1 MYSYS
6 WDTETGGLLL
16 NSSPLHFSKE
26 PRPVFSREL
35 DLLGFDQY
43 WNYDRD
49 DSVPLMWAEANNYI
63 YRGRHVATVKGGN
76 LKEKP
81 QVVIIE
87 SPEEDNKPLRK
98 VNLELM
104 SQKNASILQALT
116 QQTMKQIYNSFIKY
130 KKKGVD
136 VFYVAFSGGKDS
148 IVTFDL
154 VQKALP
160 HDDFKVLFGDTG
172 MEFPDTYE
180 TVNHFE
186 RICKELGIE
195 FIRSKSHYS
204 PEFTWSR
211 FGPPATVNRWCCSV
225 HKTAPQILA
234 LRQLTGMPNFTGMA
248 FIGVRSSESAS
259 RSDYDYISLGEKHKG
274 QWSFNP
280 ILEWNS
286 AELFAYIFAEHLY
299 INKAY
304 VKGNRRAGCLV
315 CPNSADRSEYLRQ
328 RCYPEEFNALLSSIE
343 SVYSGR
349 FEKSRLDQF
358 ILNGGWRARKNG
370 RDLNIKPNYE
380 ETIIG
385 NDIIIDI
392 DRPKSD
398 WREWIKTI
406 GVLNSE
412 KSPYLIEF
420 QGLLFE
426 FMLVRT
432 NDSLQVKINA
442 ELQKTNP
449 NFVKLFK
456 NVFRKTASCI
466 QCRVCE
472 ADCPHGALH
481 MENGKLHIDR
491 NCKHC
496 SMCHK
501 VEKGCLIYKSLE
513 QPKGETKMASKSLNC
528 YSTHA
533 PLLDWFTQFF
543 KYKSDFAKNH
553 SLGSNMFDFFKRFL
567 KDAELMNNNQL
578 GYLVRVIDTI
588 GLDNESSWAL
598 MFSNLVYSPQFNWF
612 VSELDFNEILSK
624 EYVTSQLIE
633 NPGVNGDRAAG
644 DIWRSFTRIADL
656 PFSRVGFGSMQKEK
670 NKAVSITRIP
680 WATPDPRVI
689 LYSLYKFSEACGG
702 YYQFTLSRLY
712 DRNVESD
719 GVTPYQI
726 FGMGEEEMK
735 QILVGLQANYA
746 DFISTTFT
754 YDLDNINLKEDKT
767 SLDVLSLF

>member
-6 WDTETGGLLL
+6 WDAETGGLLL

-26 PRPVFSREL
+26 PRPVYSREL

-63 YRGRHVATVKGGN
+63 YRGRHVATLKGGS

-81 QVVIIE
+81 QIVIIE
-87 SPEEDNKPLRK
+87 NPEEDNKPLQQ

-104 SQKNASILQALT
+104 SQKNAYILEALT
-116 QQTMKQIYNSFIKY
+116 QQTIKQIYNSFIKY

-180 TVNHFE
+180 TVAHFE
-186 RICKELGIE
+186 EICHDMGIE
-195 FIRSKSHYS
+195 FIRSKSHYT
-204 PEFTWSR
+204 PEYTWSR

-234 LRQLTGMPNFTGMA
+234 LRQVTGMPDFTGMA
-248 FIGVRSSESAS
+248 FIGVRASESAS

-286 AELFAYIFAEHLY
+286 AELFAYIFSEHLY

-304 VKGNRRAGCLV
+304 IRGNRRAGCLV
-315 CPNSADRSEYLRQ
+315 CPRAAERNEYIARN
-328 RCYPEEFNALLSSIE
+328 CYPDQFNNLLCLIRDRYSDHFATNIKLEEFIN
-343 SVYSGR
+343 
-349 FEKSRLDQF
+349 
-358 ILNGGWRARKNG
+358 NGGWKARKNG
-370 RDLNIKPNYE
+370 RDLNIRISYIE
-380 ETIIG
+380 SV
-385 NDIIIDI
+385 NDDKIVISVEH
-392 DRPKSD
+392 PTTD
-398 WREWIKTI
+398 WKEWMKTI
-406 GVLNSE
+406 GELQNES
-412 KSPYLIEF
+412 SPYLILHKGSIYEF
-420 QGLLFE
+420 DVEQSEHKIVVKVDSIIAKTSPE
-426 FMLVRT
+426 F
-432 NDSLQVKINA
+432 I
-442 ELQKTNP
+442 
-449 NFVKLFK
+449 KLFK

-466 QCRVCE
+466 HCRVCE

-481 MENGKLHIDR
+481 MEDGKLHIDR
-491 NCKHC
+491 SCKHC

-513 QPKGETKMASKSLNC
+513 QPKGITTMNTKSLNC
-528 YSTHA
+528 YSHHA
-533 PLLDWFTQFF
+533 PKINWFEQFF
-543 KYKSDFAKNH
+543 KYKSDFVSNH

-567 KDAELMNNNQL
+567 KDAELMNNNKL
-578 GYLVRVIDTI
+578 GALVGVIDSL
-588 GLDNESSWAL
+588 GLESDSSWAL
-598 MFSNLVYSPQFNWF
+598 MLTNLVYSPQLNWF
-612 VSELDFNEILSK
+612 ADRIEFNEIISK
-624 EYVTSQLIE
+624 EFTINQLIE
-633 NPGVNGDRAAG
+633 DGAKETWVS
-644 DIWRSFTRIADL
+644 DIWSSFTRIADL

-670 NKAVSITRIP
+670 NKAISITRTP
-680 WATPDPRVI
+680 WAAPDPRVI
-689 LYSLYKFSEACGG
+689 LYSLYKFAEASGG

-712 DRNVESD
+712 DRNIEGA

-726 FGMGEEEMK
+726 FGIGEEEMK
-735 QILVGLQANYA
+735 QILIGLQANYG

-754 YDLDNINLKEDKT
+754 YDLDNINLKDNKT
-767 SLDVLSLF
+767 SQDVLSLF

>member
-43 WNYDRD
+43 WNYEHD

-81 QVVIIE
+81 NVVIIE
-87 SPEEDNKPLRK
+87 SPEEDNKPLRR

-104 SQKNASILQALT
+104 SQKNAGILEALT

-180 TVNHFE
+180 TVSHFE
-186 RICKELGIE
+186 KVCKDLGIE
-195 FIRSKSHYS
+195 FIRSRSHFE
-204 PEFTWSR
+204 PEFSWSR

-234 LRQLTGMPNFTGMA
+234 LRQLTGMPDFTGMA
-248 FIGVRSSESAS
+248 FIGVRASESAS

-286 AELFAYIFAEHLY
+286 AELFAYIFAENLY

-304 VKGNRRAGCLV
+304 IRGNRRAGCLV
-315 CPNSADRSEYLRQ
+315 CPRAAERNEYIARS
-328 RCYPEEFNALLSSIE
+328 CYPDKFNNLLCLIRDRYSDHFATNNKLEEFI
-343 SVYSGR
+343 Y
-349 FEKSRLDQF
+349 
-358 ILNGGWRARKNG
+358 NGGWKARKNG
-370 RDLNIKPNYE
+370 RDLNIRISYNE
-380 ETIIG
+380 SV
-385 NDIIIDI
+385 IDDKI
-392 DRPKSD
+392 VISVEHPTTNWK
-398 WREWIKTI
+398 EWIKTI
-406 GVLNSE
+406 GELQSE
-412 KSPYLIEF
+412 SRPYLILHQGTVYEF
-420 QGLLFE
+420 DLEQFE
-426 FMLVRT
+426 HKIV
-432 NDSLQVKINA
+432 VKIDSIIA
-442 ELQKTNP
+442 KTSP
-449 NFVKLFK
+449 EFIKLFK

-466 QCRVCE
+466 HCRVCE

-481 MENGKLHIDR
+481 MEDGTLHIDS

-513 QPKGETKMASKSLNC
+513 QPKGITTMKTKSLNC
-528 YSTHA
+528 YSHHA
-533 PLLDWFTQFF
+533 PKINWFEQFF
-543 KYKSDFAKNH
+543 KYKSEFASNH

-567 KDAELMNNNQL
+567 KDAELMNNNKL
-578 GYLVRVIDTI
+578 GALVDVIDNL
-588 GLDNESSWAL
+588 GLESDSSWAL
-598 MFSNLVYSPQFNWF
+598 MLTNLVYSPQLNWF
-612 VSELDFNEILSK
+612 ANRIDFNEIISK
-624 EYVTSQLIE
+624 EFTINQLVE
-633 NPGVNGDRAAG
+633 DGAKETWVS
-644 DIWRSFTRIADL
+644 DIWSSFTRIADL

-670 NKAVSITRIP
+670 NKAISITRIP

-726 FGMGEEEMK
+726 FGIGEEEMK